1 LKSEQIR
8 EYLRKHSLLD
18 QFPKFACVG
27 ILNTIVGYGAF
38 FILSDYFYYL
48 LALILSHIIGV
59 THSFLWNKFWVFKSK
74 QFKILEFAKF
84 NLVYLFVLLANM
96 VTLYISV
103 SIFTFNPKIA
113 QLAILPLITLI
124 SYAGQKYFSFRQ
136 ITEKNC

>member
-1 LKSEQIR
+1 MKSEQIR

-74 QFKILEFAKF
+74 QFNILEFAKF

>member
-1 LKSEQIR
+1 MKSEQIR

-103 SIFTFNPKIA
+103 SIFTFNPKIT

>member
-8 EYLRKHSLLD
+8 DYLRKHSLLD

-27 ILNTIVGYGAF
+27 LLNTIVGYGAF
-38 FILSDYFYYL
+38 FILSDYLYYL
-48 LALILSHIIGV
+48 LALIISHIIGV
-59 THSFLWNKFWVFKSK
+59 LNSFLWNKFWVFKSK
-74 QFKILEFAKF
+74 QFDILEFAKF
-84 NLVYLFVLLANM
+84 NFVYLFVLLANM

-103 SIFTFNPKIA
+103 SILTINSKIA

>member
-1 LKSEQIR
+1 MKSEQIR